1 MPREMVEKK
10 KKKKIFK
17 NNHNKNSHPVKGR
30 KRALA
35 GAGSVCSSEEEG
47 RSIPMQQR
55 EAPQDRTATLTLQ
68 REGREKGGKRRCFVP
83 AFQAETLG
91 LKMVFSRADRTGE
104 LSVHTS
110 LSVCLTEQTNAFN
123 MELYTSNHRDT
134 CS

>member
-1 MPREMVEKK
+1 M
-10 KKKKIFK
+10 
-17 NNHNKNSHPVKGR
+17 KGR

-68 REGREKGGKRRCFVP
+68 RVEGGKRKRGGERRCFVP

-104 LSVHTS
+104 LSVPTS
-110 LSVCLTEQTNAFN
+110 LSVCLTEQTNVFN

>member
-1 MPREMVEKK
+1 MLLRGRGPVDTDAAEGGSSGQ
-10 KKKKIFK
+10 
-17 NNHNKNSHPVKGR
+17 NSHTYSTVKW
-30 KRALA
+30 
-35 GAGSVCSSEEEG
+35 
-47 RSIPMQQR
+47 
-55 EAPQDRTATLTLQ
+55 
-68 REGREKGGKRRCFVP
+68 REGREKGGRERRCFVP

-110 LSVCLTEQTNAFN
+110 LSVCLTEQTNVFN